1 MDEID
6 NNGCMTAISSKTLKM
21 QEDRI
26 SIATKLQEHCR
37 DHCYMYLQ
45 SQNRFRRHV
54 QLFPNNAERVI
65 TMIVPEFHELRIR
78 VSISKFSALI
88 MAEKTPLINQ
98 F

>member
-1 MDEID
+1 
-6 NNGCMTAISSKTLKM
+6 MTAISSKTLKM

-37 DHCYMYLQ
+37 DCYMYLQ
-45 SQNRFRRHV
+45 SQNPSPIYV

-65 TMIVPEFHELRIR
+65 TMIVPKFHELRIR

-88 MAEKTPLINQ
+88 MAEKKPLIKQ